1 MSWDAMIAAEVS
13 ALAHP
18 DASWAFESWKLT
30 RSYAYYGPAVR
41 TAFVAGAEWVLKR
54 QMEWPNLTEAEA
66 IHELRLGVQSV
77 FYPRFAA
84 DPRIFADCPRDGRV
98 TTGADGICDHCL
110 FDFAKE

>member
-54 QMEWPNLTEAEA
+54 QADWPNLTEAEA

-77 FYPRFAA
+77 FYPL
-84 DPRIFADCPRDGRV
+84 FADDAHVILDCPNCGRV
-98 TTGADGICDHCL
+98 SVGVQGTCDQCTY
-110 FDFAKE
+110 EWN